1 MAERATLCARGL
13 QQVSHIMCAIPV
25 ELKCA
30 ECGGYHQEDAK
41 ELYAQRAAEREA
53 QIAEQL
59 ETMARQM
66 LIEMADIEP
75 ELTLRSARMICR
87 KLALWAFNKGCR
99 P

>member
-13 QQVSHIMCAIPV
+13 QQVSHIMCAIPA

-53 QIAEQL
+53 QKAEL
-59 ETMARQM
+59 IETMARQM

-75 ELTLRSARMICR
+75 DLPLRNARNICR
-87 KLALWAFNKGCR
+87 NLAQWAFDKGCR